1 MRTLLKISCRTE
13 ARSSRLSIAK
23 VITCCRARRA
33 DSIRI
38 TIFSSISNL
47 LSRKTLHN
55 QSSNG
60 TILQRNFP
68 ILRSWKLCLQPCW
81 ILAGNHAM
89 HYELNTTFAVHKVLI
104 ALWESTLLTVF
115 ELVVD
120 NIPLVVWCEN
130 WLRWAWWQLELDLEG
145 PSSGIWREYGVDVE
159 WFSKTEKNFSFKER
173 KAQILSLTQYSL
185 GVELK
190 FVECVNFCCWA
201 WLKYAVTLKENPL
214 NVTWFWW
221 AWLKSLLT

>member
-1 MRTLLKISCRTE
+1 MKGLVPRP
-13 ARSSRLSIAK
+13 SS
-23 VITCCRARRA
+23 T
-33 DSIRI
+33 
-38 TIFSSISNL
+38 
-47 LSRKTLHN
+47 
-55 QSSNG
+55 
-60 TILQRNFP
+60 P
-68 ILRSWKLCLQPCW
+68 IWEQGS
-81 ILAGNHAM
+81 
-89 HYELNTTFAVHKVLI
+89 I

-120 NIPLVVWCEN
+120 NVPLIVWCEN

-145 PSSGIWREYGVDVE
+145 PRSRIWREYGVDVE
-159 WFSKTEKNFSFKER
+159 WFSKTEKNFSLKER
-173 KAQILSLTQYSL
+173 KAHFLSLTQYSL

-221 AWLKSLLT
+221 AWLKSLLTLIKNLLNVKTILLLEFCTIWLSIADNVRMEVSRRKGLTNSGWLQREDCALLWTELAEPWRYQLQLIDWLINSLLFE

>member
-1 MRTLLKISCRTE
+1 
-13 ARSSRLSIAK
+13 
-23 VITCCRARRA
+23 
-33 DSIRI
+33 
-38 TIFSSISNL
+38 
-47 LSRKTLHN
+47 
-55 QSSNG
+55 
-60 TILQRNFP
+60 
-68 ILRSWKLCLQPCW
+68 
-81 ILAGNHAM
+81 M
-89 HYELNTTFAVHKVLI
+89 HYGLNTTFTVHQVLI
-104 ALWESTLLTVF
+104 ALWESTLLRVF

-130 WLRWAWWQLELDLEG
+130 WLCWAWWQLELDLEG

-159 WFSKTEKNFSFKER
+159 WFSKTEKNFSLKER
-173 KAQILSLTQYSL
+173 KAHFLSLTQYSL

-221 AWLKSLLT
+221 AWLKSLLTLIKNLLNVKTILLLEFCTIWLSIGCMSEQWEHRLAQRRQHRQQETEEHRSRRLEYQRHSGWKSLPWKI

>member
-1 MRTLLKISCRTE
+1 MKMLVPRP
-13 ARSSRLSIAK
+13 SS
-23 VITCCRARRA
+23 T
-33 DSIRI
+33 
-38 TIFSSISNL
+38 
-47 LSRKTLHN
+47 
-55 QSSNG
+55 
-60 TILQRNFP
+60 P
-68 ILRSWKLCLQPCW
+68 IWEQGS
-81 ILAGNHAM
+81 
-89 HYELNTTFAVHKVLI
+89 I
-104 ALWESTLLTVF
+104 ALWESTLLTTF

-145 PSSGIWREYGVDVE
+145 PCSRVWREYGVDVE
-159 WFSKTEKNFSFKER
+159 WFSKTEKNVSLKER
-173 KAQILSLTQYSL
+173 KAHFLSLTQYSL

-221 AWLKSLLT
+221 AWLKSLLTLIKNLLNVKTILLLEFCTIWLSILIDHFLLSLFKIKTKWASILRLFSA

>member
-1 MRTLLKISCRTE
+1 MGLCTSLFFFLFLVEPKHSPVVFQSLKLWLVEEQEGLTPFE
-13 ARSSRLSIAK
+13 
-23 VITCCRARRA
+23 
-33 DSIRI
+33 
-38 TIFSSISNL
+38 FSLNLKNL
-47 LSRKTLHN
+47 LSRKTLPN

-60 TILQRNFP
+60 AILQRNFP
-68 ILRSWKLCLQPCW
+68 ILRSWKLCLPPCW

-89 HYELNTTFAVHKVLI
+89 HYGLSATFTVHEVHI

-145 PSSGIWREYGVDVE
+145 PSSGIWLEYGIDVE
-159 WFSKTEKNFSFKER
+159 WFSRTEKNFSLKER
-173 KAQILSLTQYSL
+173 KDHFLSLTQYSL

-214 NVTWFWW
+214 NVN
-221 AWLKSLLT
+221 

>member
-1 MRTLLKISCRTE
+1 MKGLVPRP
-13 ARSSRLSIAK
+13 SS
-23 VITCCRARRA
+23 T
-33 DSIRI
+33 
-38 TIFSSISNL
+38 
-47 LSRKTLHN
+47 
-55 QSSNG
+55 
-60 TILQRNFP
+60 P
-68 ILRSWKLCLQPCW
+68 IWEQGS
-81 ILAGNHAM
+81 
-89 HYELNTTFAVHKVLI
+89 I

-145 PSSGIWREYGVDVE
+145 PRSRIWREYGVDVE
-159 WFSKTEKNFSFKER
+159 WFSKTEKNFSLKER
-173 KAQILSLTQYSL
+173 KAHFLSLTQYSL

-221 AWLKSLLT
+221 AWLKSLLTLIKNLLNVKTILLLEFCTIWLSIADNVRMEVSRRKGLTNSGWLQREDCALLWTELAEPWRYQLQLIDWLINSLLFE